1 MCALNQHTL
10 MGPSKVAQEIV
21 YSYKNYFQFLAR
33 SALTFTRLRLTPQA
47 MGKQVNSS
55 VPGQEEKC

>member
-1 MCALNQHTL
+1 

-21 YSYKNYFQFLAR
+21 YSYKNYFQFLAL